1 MKKICTKCKELKD
14 LSEFYKRKNSI
25 NDYRKEC
32 KECILIKRKQYQIDN
47 KEKITKRKRQYQISN
62 KESIAKK
69 AKQYNIDNK
78 EKIAKQRKQY
88 YDDNTEKF
96 TLVRKKRKAQMDQY
110 YQDNK
115 ERIAI
120 RDKQYRINN
129 KEEISIRSKQR
140 NNINATYEVFKDKLT
155 TDEAPRLAKNG
166 TSLEVKC
173 RYCGKYFIP
182 YMAQTY
188 RRIQSLLGQVLGEQS
203 LYCSD
208 HCKQACPIY
217 KKVLYPK
224 GFKPASS
231 REVNPLVRQ
240 MCFERDNWRCQI
252 CGATQKEAPLHC
264 HHIEGYAQNPRLGND
279 VANTITLCKTC
290 HKEVHKLPGCNYHEL
305 QCIRD

>member
-25 NDYRKEC
+25 DGYRSAC
-32 KECILIKRKQYQIDN
+32 KECTLSTCSDYTKNNKKQVAKTKKEYHQNNRKKILEYQAKYRLENKDKCNAAVMNHYYNN
-47 KEKITKRKRQYQISN
+47 KEKINKYRQQYLKANKDMISTKN
-62 KESIAKK
+62 KEYYKLNKSLIAHKTKK
-69 AKQYNIDNK
+69 YKNS
-78 EKIAKQRKQY
+78 
-88 YDDNTEKF
+88 
-96 TLVRKKRKAQMDQY
+96 KA
-110 YQDNK
+110 
-115 ERIAI
+115 
-120 RDKQYRINN
+120 
-129 KEEISIRSKQR
+129 S
-140 NNINATYEVFKDKLT
+140 YEVYKDELT
-155 TDEAPRLAKNG
+155 VDESPRLAKDNK
-166 TSLEVKC
+166 SLETKC
-173 RYCGKYFIP
+173 KYCNQYFIP
-182 YMAQTY
+182 STSQARRRVQALKGQTE
-188 RRIQSLLGQVLGEQS
+188 GDCS
-203 LYCSD
+203 LYCSQG
-208 HCKQACPIY
+208 CKESCPIY
-217 KKVLYPK
+217 GQILYPK